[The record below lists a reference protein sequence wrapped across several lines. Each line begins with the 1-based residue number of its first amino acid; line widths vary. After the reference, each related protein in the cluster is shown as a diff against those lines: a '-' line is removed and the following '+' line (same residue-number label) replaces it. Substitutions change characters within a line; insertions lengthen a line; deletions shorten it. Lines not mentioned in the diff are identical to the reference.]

1 MTDKGKKIV
10 RVLISI
16 ILIIASLYYAFKGIN
31 LATLWKII
39 INANYLWVL
48 LSIPVILT
56 SHLVRAIRWK
66 TMLEPA
72 LKVKSASTW
81 NLFSAVM
88 IGYAFNCILPRGGEL
103 IRPYVYSRRENVSY
117 TSVFATVIVER
128 VIDVITLVGIFG
140 FVFLFMGG
148 RILKA
153 LPAVDSSKVFIII
166 LLFIAVFLLSFYPPI
181 FKFLIRVLIKPIS
194 HKFYEKINSLFD
206 KFLKGFAIIKSPSR
220 YFNLGWQSLL
230 IWFLYTVPMFLM
242 FFSFPFQSTLHLGF
256 QDAILLIII
265 SGIGVTIAPTPG
277 ALGVYHFLIQN
288 AMMQFYGLSPEI
300 SLAYATLTHGVNYLL
315 QIITGGL
322 FFMRE
327 NLRKIPFKQED
338 VSEEIT

>member
-1 MTDKGKKIV
+1 MTVKGKKV
-10 RVLISI
+10 FRFFISA
-16 ILIIASLYYAFKGIN
+16 ILIIASMYYAFKGID
-31 LATLWKII
+31 LLKLWGII
-39 INANYLWVL
+39 IDANYLWVL
-48 LSIPVILT
+48 LSIPVILF

-103 IRPYVYSRRENVSY
+103 IRPYVYSRREKVSY

-128 VIDVITLVGIFG
+128 VIDVITLITIFG
-140 FVFLFMGG
+140 LVFLFLGEK
-148 RILKA
+148 ILRA
-153 LPAVDSSKVFIII
+153 LPAIDSGKVFILVI
-166 LLFIAVFLLSFYPPI
+166 LFIGVFLLSFYPPI
-181 FKFLIRVLIKPIS
+181 FKFLIKLLIKPIS
-194 HKFYEKINSLFD
+194 QNFYEKIRSLFE

-220 YFNLGWQSLL
+220 YFNLSWQSLL

-242 FFSFPFQSTLHLGF
+242 FYSFPFQASLHLGF
-256 QDAILLIII
+256 SDAILLIII

-300 SLAYATLTHGVNYLL
+300 ALAYATLTHGVNYLI
-315 QIITGGL
+315 QILTGGL
-322 FFMRE
+322 FFLRE
-327 NLRKIPFKQED
+327 NLRKISLKEED
-338 VSEEIT
+338 IIEENS